1 DMGFIVPA
9 RTMQEVQRLIG
20 DRADEVTITVTEPA
34 SQVLFKFGDIEI
46 VSQLVQGSFP
56 DYEKLIPATSGTTA
70 TMKLQDFLQATRA
83 AAIFARDGS
92 GIVRLIVSPGDDDG
106 SGTVTV
112 ASRAEELGDNEGKFE
127 ATIDGDEAKVA
138 FDSRYLLDV
147 LGVLGTGTVTLETTT
162 PSSPG
167 VIRATDRDGYTHV
180 VMPMF
185 VQW

>member
-1 DMGFIVPA
+1 MGFIVPA
-9 RTMQEVQRLIG
+9 KTMQEVQRLIS
-20 DRADEVTITVTEPA
+20 DRADDITITVTEPA

-46 VSQLVQGSFP
+46 VSQLVQGAFP
-56 DYEKLIPATSGTTA
+56 DYGKLIPASAGTTA
-70 TMKLQDFLQATRA
+70 TVKLQDFLQATRA

-92 GIVRLIVSPGDDDG
+92 GIVRLIVSPGEDG
-106 SGTVTV
+106 ASGKVTV
-112 ASRAEELGDNEGKFE
+112 ESRAEELGDNKGEFD

-147 LGVLGTGTVTLETTT
+147 LGVLGSGTVTLETTT

-167 VIRATDRDGYTHV
+167 VIRATDREGYTHV

>member
-1 DMGFIVPA
+1 M
-9 RTMQEVQRLIG
+9 
-20 DRADEVTITVTEPA
+20 
-34 SQVLFKFGDIEI
+34 
-46 VSQLVQGSFP
+46 
-56 DYEKLIPATSGTTA
+56 
-70 TMKLQDFLQATRA
+70 
-83 AAIFARDGS
+83 
-92 GIVRLIVSPGDDDG
+92 VSPGDGDG

-112 ASRAEELGDNEGKFE
+112 AARAEELGEDEVKFK